1 MSLYESI
8 HEFVGEHETL
18 RSVSHYEEM
27 TVLLTETRLV
37 QIRHDGEQATPEEV
51 REVRTIQLNRPVFA
65 GCSVELESDR
75 TVVGFHDSTGETV
88 RLVTLPVRDFE
99 FAATFS
105 AVVGDAEAGAPFIER

>member
-8 HEFVGEHETL
+8 HQFVGERETL

-37 QIRHDGEQATPEEV
+37 QIRHDGEQANPEEV
-51 REVRTIQLNRPVFA
+51 REVRTIQLNCPVFA
-65 GCSVELESDR
+65 GCSVELEPER
-75 TVVGFHDSTGETV
+75 TTVGFHDSTGETV
-88 RLVTLPVRDFE
+88 RLVTLPARDFE

-105 AVVGDAEAGAPFIER
+105 AVVGDAEVGAPLAGD

>member
-8 HEFVGEHETL
+8 HQFVGEHETL
-18 RSVSHYEEM
+18 RSVSHYEGM

-37 QIRHDGEQATPEEV
+37 QIRHDGEHADPDEV
-51 REVRTIQLNRPVFA
+51 REVRTIQLNRAIFA

-105 AVVGDAEAGAPFIER
+105 AVVGDAEAGAPFVEQ